1 MKTQCAGMTGSI
13 ERTNALFILSI
24 KPFNVVTMWPQF
36 SINLKNQQSKLSNAS
51 AIVVK
56 ISTYACNLGI
66 HNKWKIYICRTCILQ
81 IQACSGTVRLYYK

>member
-1 MKTQCAGMTGSI
+1 MQCAGMTGSI

-24 KPFNVVTMWPQF
+24 KPFNVVARPQF
-36 SINLKNQQSKLSNAS
+36 PINLKNQQSK
-51 AIVVK
+51 VK